1 MTNNINLIV
10 YTLVAC
16 FFVMSLSGLSIEKT
30 ARKGVFFG
38 IVGMVST
45 LAMALLYL
53 PFFHTVWVIIALGI
67 GGGIGLFTTK
77 RLPMT
82 MLPELMA
89 GFHSLIGLAAVGIAG
104 LFLLAKSSHS
114 MGTLLDIALGSAI
127 GSITFSGSIIA
138 FLKLHGHQKLPP
150 LDYIKLCSIATFVSF
165 IIFMI
170 CPNFLWFCVLNG
182 SALAL
187 GVMLILPVAGADMP
201 VVVSMLNSY
210 SGWATCGIGFS
221 MSNILLVMTGAFVGT
236 SGAILSYIMC
246 RAMNRSLLHVL
257 FGQGQN
263 HHVVVCDVTTQN
275 DSESETIEQDQPRV
289 IDANEAAH
297 LLKKSKKVII
307 IPGYGMAVSHAQ
319 HALVEMVKLLTHRHI
334 HVQYAIHP
342 VAGRMPGHMNVLLAE
357 ANVSYDD
364 VMELEEANEH
374 FSTTD
379 VAIVIGANDIT
390 NPSART
396 DQSSPIY
403 GMPILDVDQ
412 SHHILFIKRSL
423 GSGYSGIDNPLFI
436 NPKTS
441 MLLGDGK
448 KVCEDLIHALKT

>member
-1 MTNNINLIV
+1 
-10 YTLVAC
+10 
-16 FFVMSLSGLSIEKT
+16 
-30 ARKGVFFG
+30 
-38 IVGMVST
+38 
-45 LAMALLYL
+45 
-53 PFFHTVWVIIALGI
+53 
-67 GGGIGLFTTK
+67 
-77 RLPMT
+77 
-82 MLPELMA
+82 
-89 GFHSLIGLAAVGIAG
+89 
-104 LFLLAKSSHS
+104 
-114 MGTLLDIALGSAI
+114 
-127 GSITFSGSIIA
+127 
-138 FLKLHGHQKLPP
+138 
-150 LDYIKLCSIATFVSF
+150 
-165 IIFMI
+165 
-170 CPNFLWFCVLNG
+170 
-182 SALAL
+182 
-187 GVMLILPVAGADMP
+187 
-201 VVVSMLNSY
+201 
-210 SGWATCGIGFS
+210 
-221 MSNILLVMTGAFVGT
+221 MTGAFVGT